1 MATTQEAAAMAVRPR
16 PGRPGRGPGS
26 SRPGRWLTAGLA
38 VCTVGWGANQFAPM
52 VLLYRPRL
60 GLSAAVVE
68 GTFGMYAIGL
78 MPGLLVAGRVSD
90 RIGRRPVVMFAVALS
105 IVAGIVLT
113 LGGHGVGWLFAGRV
127 IMGVASGCA
136 FSAGSA
142 WIKEL
147 SAPPYEPAG
156 GTNAGAHAGAR
167 RASVAMTVGFGVG
180 PLVAGV
186 LAQWAPWPTA
196 LPYAPQL
203 VLAAGALFLVARAP
217 ETVAREAV
225 AREAVTRDTTA
236 REALARDGSAT
247 HDGSGTRP
255 RLGIH
260 GLGER
265 RFRWVVLPLAPWVFG
280 SAAIGMVF
288 VPGLVIDRVTGIAVF
303 FGALAAVCVST
314 AGVLVQPL
322 ARRLARRDGPH
333 LLVIGM
339 SLVIAGLVIE
349 AGVAATH
356 QPALALPAALV
367 LGCGYG
373 FCMVFGL
380 AEVQRMSRPE
390 ELATLTA
397 VFQAAT
403 YIGFGAPTLLSVL
416 EDYASPGVLLLA
428 VAGLAAVTLAVTTR
442 RARH

>member
-1 MATTQEAAAMAVRPR
+1 MGMATTREAAATAVRPAGT
-16 PGRPGRGPGS
+16 PGRS
-26 SRPGRWLTAGLA
+26 RWLAAGVA

-52 VLLYRPRL
+52 VLLYRARL

-90 RIGRRPVVMFAVALS
+90 RVGRRPVVMFSVALS
-105 IVAGIVLT
+105 MVAGIVLAF
-113 LGGHGVGWLFAGRV
+113 GAHGVGWLFAGRV
-127 IMGVASGCA
+127 VMGVASGCA

-147 SAPPYEPAG
+147 SAPPYEAAVAG
-156 GTNAGAHAGAR
+156 AGAR
-167 RASVAMTVGFGVG
+167 RASVAMTVGFGAG
-180 PLVAGV
+180 PLVAGA
-186 LAQWAPWPTA
+186 LAQWAPWPTT

-203 VLAAGALFLVARAP
+203 ALAAYAVVLVARLP
-217 ETVAREAV
+217 ETV
-225 AREAVTRDTTA
+225 TRSP
-236 REALARDGSAT
+236 SASRV
-247 HDGSGTRP
+247 G
-255 RLGIH
+255 LGVH

-280 SAAIGMVF
+280 AAAISMVF
-288 VPGLVIDRVTGIAVF
+288 VPGLVIDRVHGIAVF
-303 FGALAAVCVST
+303 FGALAAVCT
-314 AGVLVQPL
+314 AMAGVLVQPL
-322 ARRLARRDGPH
+322 ARRLDRRDGPH
-333 LLVIGM
+333 LLVAGM
-339 SLVIAGLVIE
+339 SLVTVGLVIE
-349 AGVAATH
+349 AGVAAAG
-356 QPALALPAALV
+356 QPILALPAAAV

-373 FCMVFGL
+373 CCMVYGL

-416 EDYASPGVLLLA
+416 ESYSSPTVLLLA
-428 VAGLAAVTLAVTTR
+428 VAGLAALTLAVTSRQAR
-442 RARH
+442 R